1 MKSNQNLI
9 LVLTIALSI
18 VSLPSRSL
26 NCTDSNHCPLVL
38 TEIESLAEKKAP
50 EAQLL
55 MGLLYQRG
63 EYFVKD
69 SEKSFLWYKRVAM
82 GKRGFTLAQ
91 HLVGRAYLIGD
102 GVEPN
107 MRRAV
112 KYLKRSATLGL
123 VDSQRLLGQ
132 EYFSG
137 KRLEQ
142 DLELSKFWLTKA
154 SLQKDYHSTVWLAQ
168 LLKAGE
174 NKAELEESKR
184 LVEASKQMPINIK
197 EVTETIEIGPQLF
210 SSVIKHSNLWLDG
223 KIFEKI
229 VCRAADRD
237 RNNHCYTFIN
247 LDNFRKPNYWPGKK
261 SSQKYNNK
269 H

>member
-1 MKSNQNLI
+1 MISKQI
-9 LVLTIALSI
+9 LLLVITIALSI

-26 NCTDSNHCPLVL
+26 NCNDSNHCPSVL
-38 TEIESLAEKKAP
+38 TEIESLAERKAP

-55 MGLLYQRG
+55 MGLLFQRG

-69 SEKSFLWYKRVAM
+69 PEKSFLWYKRAAM

-91 HLVGRAYLIGD
+91 HLVGRAYLFGD

-112 KYLKRSATLGL
+112 KYLKRSAKLGL
-123 VDSQRLLGQ
+123 VDSQRLLAQ

-142 DLELSKFWLTKA
+142 DLELSKFWFTKA
-154 SLQKDYHSTVWLAQ
+154 SLQNDYHSTVRLAQ
-168 LLKAGE
+168 ILRAGE
-174 NKAELEESKR
+174 NQAEQEESKK
-184 LVEASKQMPINIK
+184 LVEASKKMPINIK

-210 SSVIKHSNLWLDG
+210 SSVIQHSNLWLDG
-223 KIFEKI
+223 KISEKM

-237 RNNHCYTFIN
+237 RNNHCYTFVN
-247 LDNFRKPNYWPGKK
+247 VDNFRKPNYWPRKK